1 MAGRLRPTF
10 GTLSIW
16 PNADWNGTVELT
28 YDVTDGTDSTSA
40 TASFDVLEINDA
52 PSLDGFDSTID
63 LGSIEED
70 LGYTG
75 DEGDIYDLGTEE
87 LGLEPLVITEAQLLE
102 NFSDVDNDS
111 DELSVV
117 NLIADSGSLTETD
130 SGWEFIPSEDFV
142 GDVNFSFSVTDGD
155 SFTPAQAKLS
165 VTSVNDD
172 IYVDEGDLEVRQLS
186 DVQEDGSLIMSADQL
201 LDVIEADDDWDSD
214 QLEISNLAVA
224 AQNEDGS
231 NPGSIETDESGDFV
245 FTPAENWNGTVSF
258 SYTVTDPAQSSVEV
272 VRTIRVLAV
281 NDAPQLSEALT
292 TDVPVLMQNHQED
305 VGFSFYRGDLLRG
318 FSDAESELS
327 ELEIN
332 NLAVSS
338 GSISGDAANG
348 WTYTP
353 EADFNGEVTLSYAV
367 TDPDGAST
375 IAAYTFNVE
384 SINDAPER
392 VGDQLTLGGTPEDT
406 EFTIT
411 ESQLLAGYLDR
422 DGDELSVTTL
432 TLADDSIGTL
442 EGDAESGWTFSP
454 NADWNGPVELNY
466 VISDGQGESNSEV
479 SVSNTFQV
487 FAVNDAPINTT
498 PAATPVAG
506 AAEDNDVAFTAGQL
520 LAGFSDAESDLSEL
534 TIAGI
539 SANNGTLT
547 DDGEGNYTFSP
558 DADFNGEVTLNYVV
572 ADPDGGNT
580 LASTTFTIESVNDG
594 PEFKGSEPITLANIQ
609 EDTELV
615 FTASQLLNGYVDRD
629 GDTLTVENLTVATTD
644 AGELTGDAES
654 GWTFTPNADWNGTV
668 ELTYDVTDGTD
679 STSATASF
687 DVLAINDAPFS
698 VAGSTVEIDYQYFD
712 GSYYTI
718 VEGPTWEEA
727 QANAEDL
734 GGNLVSISSDEE
746 TQFLVDSFK
755 DINLA
760 GTNNLPIDEDIYW
773 IGLTKESGTWEWSDG
788 SELNY
793 QQWGPL
799 EPYENNGAD
808 DRGGGNLFSRQDGN
822 GFSMG
827 LMIQPVT
834 GIIPPAKSTFAMAL
848 PRSLVKMPLNLGR
861 QLILQFPLAA
871 SRKTSVTPAMKV
883 TFTTLEQKSLV
894 LSLW

>member
-1 MAGRLRPTF
+1 M
-10 GTLSIW
+10 
-16 PNADWNGTVELT
+16 
-28 YDVTDGTDSTSA
+28 
-40 TASFDVLEINDA
+40 
-52 PSLDGFDSTID
+52 
-63 LGSIEED
+63 
-70 LGYTG
+70 
-75 DEGDIYDLGTEE
+75 
-87 LGLEPLVITEAQLLE
+87 ITEAQLLE

-155 SFTPAQAKLS
+155 SFTPAQARLS

-201 LDVIEADDDWDSD
+201 LDVIEADDDWDDD
-214 QLEISNLAVA
+214 QLEISNLSVA

-281 NDAPQLSEALT
+281 NDAPDLDPDTTNPLSAIG
-292 TDVPVLMQNHQED
+292 ED
-305 VGFSFYRGDLLRG
+305 GSLDLSRNELLAG

-466 VISDGQGESNSEV
+466 VISDGQVESNSDIN
-479 SVSNTFQV
+479 VSNTFQV

-580 LASTTFTIESVNDG
+580 LASTTFTIESVNDA
-594 PEFKGSEPITLANIQ
+594 PQQLIDEPILSFVEEETS
-609 EDTELV
+609 
-615 FTASQLLNGYVDRD
+615 FTISADQLLASFVDRE
-629 GDTLTVENLTVATTD
+629 GDTLTVADVVVDSTSGTITNNNDNTWTFTAANEFSGKVVVDYTVSDGTDIVDGNASITVVATNDVPELEGEPAVLDNGSEDVAYTIYESDLLKGYTD
-644 AGELTGDAES
+644 GDANS
-654 GWTFTPNADWNGTV
+654 NLSITGVMATGGSASNNDDGTWTFTPAEDYNGEV
-668 ELTYDVTDGTD
+668 NLTYVITDGEGGYALA
-679 STSATASF
+679 STSFT
-687 DVLAINDAPFS
+687 LAAVNDAPERT
-698 VAGSTVEIDYQYFD
+698 AGDVVTLAVL
-712 GSYYTI
+712 
-718 VEGPTWEEA
+718 
-727 QANAEDL
+727 EDSGVSSL
-734 GGNLVSISSDEE
+734 GLS
-746 TQFLVDSFK
+746 
-755 DINLA
+755 
-760 GTNNLPIDEDIYW
+760 
-773 IGLTKESGTWEWSDG
+773 GLE
-788 SELNY
+788 Y
-793 QQWGPL
+793 AP
-799 EPYENNGAD
+799 
-808 DRGGGNLFSRQDGN
+808 GGGNDELSSDPQLHDHLLARQRHRCDPTERRH
-822 GFSMG
+822 S
-827 LMIQPVT
+827 
-834 GIIPPAKSTFAMAL
+834 S
-848 PRSLVKMPLNLGR
+848 
-861 QLILQFPLAA
+861 
-871 SRKTSVTPAMKV
+871 
-883 TFTTLEQKSLV
+883 
-894 LSLW
+894 